1 MIDIDNM
8 DFGIIKREEEF
19 MVVDDD
25 DDDSDDEEDNS
36 ESDSINK
43 EIVSDIELD
52 IIDERKYNIKSK
64 NEKLLNNLTIRET
77 KNKEKL

>member
-25 DDDSDDEEDNS
+25 DDDSDDDEEDNS

-52 IIDERKYNIKSK
+52 IIDERQ
-64 NEKLLNNLTIRET
+64 R
-77 KNKEKL
+77 